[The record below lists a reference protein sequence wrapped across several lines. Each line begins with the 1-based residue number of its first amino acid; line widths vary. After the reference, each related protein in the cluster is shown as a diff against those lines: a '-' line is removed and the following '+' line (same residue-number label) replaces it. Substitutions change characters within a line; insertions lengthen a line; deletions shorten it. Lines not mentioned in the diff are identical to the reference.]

1 MNAARNGHLVV
12 RYQELHAGE
21 GSPKSPSPTQPQ
33 QPRSSCSP
41 DSNARDEEA
50 EEARVKAEQ
59 RRQAAAQEMKEAEER
74 KEREDISR
82 RAAEAKV
89 KDRLDRQLRQEA
101 AERAN
106 AWAQREMEIATA
118 DRLEAC
124 ENLARAE
131 QVQNAS
137 MQKFID
143 AERAS
148 VEAKRILL
156 EAMLREAEAKQE
168 MESAQSATINART
181 RVQQADKRFEVANQE
196 EMSSRYEKEKL
207 SRELDEDI
215 VDEEAIRQAGL
226 AESIRRMQEL
236 RELEEQEMEE
246 RARRERH
253 AAEERL
259 SRERKEAE
267 RVVREQREREE
278 KARRDEAAR
287 QQFYQKAARKEQKR
301 CRLRDLTF
309 FPDPYVLTWHEPR
322 VLERFLFVSDEFD
335 TLKFQLEESQPLTFD
350 SIPWPILG
358 HPRGITLEDIDWTAV
373 EKFFSAAEKLLKE
386 KGEYKALVE
395 KAHRRF
401 HPDKWRSRGILNS
414 VLDDDLR
421 GRLEAAGNVV
431 AQAITPLWL
440 KSRE

>member
-1 MNAARNGHLVV
+1 
-12 RYQELHAGE
+12 
-21 GSPKSPSPTQPQ
+21 
-33 QPRSSCSP
+33 
-41 DSNARDEEA
+41 
-50 EEARVKAEQ
+50 
-59 RRQAAAQEMKEAEER
+59 
-74 KEREDISR
+74 
-82 RAAEAKV
+82 
-89 KDRLDRQLRQEA
+89 
-101 AERAN
+101 
-106 AWAQREMEIATA
+106 ME
-118 DRLEAC
+118 
-124 ENLARAE
+124 N
-131 QVQNAS
+131 
-137 MQKFID
+137 
-143 AERAS
+143 
-148 VEAKRILL
+148 
-156 EAMLREAEAKQE
+156 
-168 MESAQSATINART
+168 AQSATINAHE
-181 RVQQADKRFEVANQE
+181 RVQQAEKRIKVASQE
-196 EMSSRYEKEKL
+196 EMSSRSEKEKL
-207 SRELDEDI
+207 SRELDEERL
-215 VDEEAIRQAGL
+215 DEETIRQAEL

-236 RELEEQEMEE
+236 RALEEQEIGE
-246 RARRERH
+246 RARRERQ
-253 AAEERL
+253 ASEESLRRK
-259 SRERKEAE
+259 REEEE

-278 KARRDEAAR
+278 KARRDEDAR

-322 VLERFLFVSDEFD
+322 VLERFMFVSDEFD

-350 SIPWPILG
+350 SIPWPVLG

-386 KGEYKALVE
+386 KDEYKALVE